1 MNYSKDEIAKNIEEL
16 RNSKGLKQEEFAN
29 KLNVSRPTVSNWEQ
43 AKSLPTTDQLIQIA
57 QTFCVS
63 IDELLGLKKSK
74 KIMLIVDSS
83 ILCRRPRILEE
94 MNGKKAINYICITE
108 TVLDEMNYQKDRGK
122 RKQQAWLAMKSFV
135 DLQKKDEKRFLVLE
149 DVVNKNENFN
159 DNKIIN
165 AALRE
170 AKKDSSLTVFLLAE
184 DVYFPLKAASTLNF
198 KVLNLE
204 DYEREFSLSD
214 EDFSPRDTGNFYNA
228 VKNGNILDAEKVKK
242 GNPDINHTDPKTGY
256 TPCIQAIRNRD
267 KKMLEYL
274 ISLPGTD
281 INKCD
286 DAKYRLP
293 PISHAVQIKNLEFI
307 KILLQNGAD
316 IDKGSQGDNYGNT
329 ALMIAAWHGELE
341 IVKYLVEQGACCNQQ
356 DSNGFT
362 PLIKACIR
370 KCSDVA
376 NYLVDKT
383 DLNIHSRYE
392 NKTAKDY
399 ALQINDPEINKKFA
413 KTENNEV

>member
-1 MNYSKDEIAKNIEEL
+1 MTYSKEEVAKNIEDL
-16 RNSKGLKQEEFAN
+16 RNSLELRQEDFAN
-29 KLNVSRPTVSNWEQ
+29 RLNVSRPTVSNWEQ

-74 KIMLIVDSS
+74 KTMMIVDSS
-83 ILCRRPRILEE
+83 ILCRRPKILDDMKE
-94 MNGKKAINYICITE
+94 KKSINYICITE
-108 TVLDEMNYQKDRGK
+108 TVLSEMNYQKDRGR
-122 RKQQAWLAMKSFV
+122 RKQQAWLAMKSFN
-135 DLQKKDEKRFLVLE
+135 DLKNEDEKRFLVLK
-149 DVVNKNENFN
+149 DIVGKNEIFN

-165 AALRE
+165 VALHE
-170 AKKDSSLTVFLLAE
+170 AKKDPSLTVLLIAE

-198 KVLNLE
+198 KVLNLD

-214 EDFSPRDTGNFYNA
+214 EDFSQKDTINFYNA
-228 VKNGNILDAEKVKK
+228 VKDGNILEAEKIKK

-274 ISLPGTD
+274 ISLPETD
-281 INKCD
+281 LNKCD
-286 DAKYRLP
+286 DVKYRLP
-293 PISHAVQIKNLEFI
+293 PISHATQIKNLEFI
-307 KILLQNGAD
+307 KILLENGAD
-316 IDKGSQGDNYGNT
+316 IDKGSQGTNYGNT
-329 ALMIAAWHGELE
+329 ALMIAAWHGELD

-356 DSNGFT
+356 DSNGYT

-370 KCSDVA
+370 KYPEVV
-376 NYLVDKT
+376 NYLFDKT

-399 ALQINDPEINKKFA
+399 AIQINDSDLNKKFA
-413 KTENNEV
+413 KAESKEV